1 MANQNNKRTGETM
14 SKRFLIGAALALVSG
29 GSLLAQP
36 TDQSFESIELSDG
49 LYMFEGQLFEGREG
63 FAGGNFALLTGSD
76 GVILIDDAIEP
87 MAGKVIEAVEA
98 HTKQAVDFV
107 INTHVH
113 GDHIGSNAA
122 LRATGATIITHD
134 NIRHRMLADGAVKD
148 SLPVITFSNNV
159 TFHLNG
165 HTAYVF
171 HIPNA
176 HTDGDAVIHFPEVNV
191 IAAGDI
197 LFNGV
202 FPYIDLDKGGNV
214 DGFIAALAQLL
225 SMSDENTKIISGH
238 GPLASRSDL
247 KAAHDMLV
255 DSLARVKK
263 LLDAGMS
270 EDEILAENPL
280 ASYADS
286 WDWFFISAEIM
297 TKTLY
302 RSLTESN

>member
-1 MANQNNKRTGETM
+1 MIRRILVGVV
-14 SKRFLIGAALALVSG
+14 LALVS
-29 GSLLAQP
+29 SVSVLAQ
-36 TDQSFESIELSDG
+36 QSERNFESIELSDG

-134 NIRHRMLADGAVKD
+134 NIRHRMLADGAAKD

-202 FPYIDLDKGGNV
+202 FPYIDLDKGGSV
-214 DGFIAALAQLL
+214 DGFIAGLAQLL
-225 SMSDENTKIISGH
+225 SLSDENTKIISGH
-238 GPLASRSDL
+238 GPLASKSDL
-247 KAAHDMLV
+247 RAAHDMLV

-286 WDWFFISAEIM
+286 WDWFFISAETM

-302 RSLTESN
+302 RSLAESN

>member
-1 MANQNNKRTGETM
+1 M
-14 SKRFLIGAALALVSG
+14 SKRFLIGAALALVSS

-36 TDQSFESIELSDG
+36 TDKSFEAIELADG
-49 LYMFEGQLFEGREG
+49 LYMFEGQLGEGMPG

-87 MAGKVIEAVEA
+87 MAARVIEAVEA
-98 HTKQAVDFV
+98 HTKQSVDFV

-122 LRATGATIITHD
+122 LHATGATIITHD
-134 NIRHRMLADGAVKD
+134 NIRQRMLTDGAAKE

-165 HTAYVF
+165 RTAYVF
-171 HIPNA
+171 HVPNA
-176 HTDGDAVIHFPEVNV
+176 HTDGDAVVHFPEVNV

-202 FPYIDLDKGGNV
+202 FPFIDLDKGGSV
-214 DGFIAALAQLL
+214 DGTIAALAQLL
-225 SMSDENTKIISGH
+225 SMSDANTKIISGH
-238 GPLASRSDL
+238 GALANKSDL
-247 KAAHDMLV
+247 QAAHDMLV

-263 LLDAGMS
+263 LLYAGMS

-280 ASYADS
+280 ASYDDS
-286 WDWFFISAEIM
+286 WSWFFISAERM

-302 RSLTESN
+302 RSLTENN

>member
-1 MANQNNKRTGETM
+1 MIRRILVGVV
-14 SKRFLIGAALALVSG
+14 LALVS
-29 GSLLAQP
+29 SVSVLAQ
-36 TDQSFESIELSDG
+36 QSERNFESIELSDG

-107 INTHVH
+107 INTHIH

-134 NIRHRMLADGAVKD
+134 NIRHRMLADGAAKD

-165 HTAYVF
+165 HTAHVF

-202 FPYIDLDKGGNV
+202 FPYIDLDKGGSV
-214 DGFIAALAQLL
+214 DGFIAALARLL

-238 GPLASRSDL
+238 GPLASKSDL
-247 KAAHDMLV
+247 QATHDMLV

-263 LLDAGMS
+263 LVDAGMS
-270 EDEILAENPL
+270 EDEILAKSPL
-280 ASYADS
+280 ASYADN
-286 WDWFFISAEIM
+286 WDWFFINAEFL

>member
-1 MANQNNKRTGETM
+1 MIRRILVGVV
-14 SKRFLIGAALALVSG
+14 LALVS
-29 GSLLAQP
+29 SVSVLAQ
-36 TDQSFESIELSDG
+36 QSERNFESIELSDG

-134 NIRHRMLADGAVKD
+134 NIRHRMLADGAAKD

-197 LFNGV
+197 LFNGL

-225 SMSDENTKIISGH
+225 SMSDANTKIISGH
-238 GPLASRSDL
+238 GPLASKSDL
-247 KAAHDMLV
+247 QAAHDMLV
-255 DSLARVKK
+255 DSLARVTK
-263 LLDAGMS
+263 LVDAGMS
-270 EDEILAENPL
+270 EDEILAEKPL
-280 ASYADS
+280 ASYDDS
-286 WDWFFISAEIM
+286 WSWFFISAESM

-302 RSLTESN
+302 RSLADSK